1 MILIST
7 IEHSIVISS
16 DRVIKDGIVEV
27 EKIRVHKNNIVSV
40 SDTDFI
46 RIPVKEK
53 GRYKVKVKFEGQQCS
68 KTINVF

>member
-1 MILIST
+1 MILISA

-16 DRVIKDGIVEV
+16 DQVIKDGIVEV

-53 GRYKVKVKFEGQQCS
+53 GQYKVKVKFEGQQCS